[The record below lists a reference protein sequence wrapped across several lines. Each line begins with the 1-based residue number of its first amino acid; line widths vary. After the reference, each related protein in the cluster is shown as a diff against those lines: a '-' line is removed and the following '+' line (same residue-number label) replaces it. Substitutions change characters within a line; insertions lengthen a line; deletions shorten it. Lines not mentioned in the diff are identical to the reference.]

1 MSPAGNRATM
11 PEPVALI
18 TGASSG
24 IGAELARVFARH
36 RHRLVLAARRTE
48 RLEVLADDLAKTGGP
63 RPLVLTVD
71 LLHADAGD
79 RIEEALAREGLEPQ
93 FVVNNAGFGLSGA
106 AAAQSRVRQLHMIDL
121 NVRALTDLSL
131 RFAETMARQRG
142 GLMNV
147 ASVAGFLPGPN
158 HAVYYA
164 TKAYVV
170 SLTEALHE
178 EWRDRGIRVT
188 TLCPG
193 PVPTEFQEVARTGP
207 GVLRTPMTTLADR
220 VAEEAYRG
228 FMAGK
233 RRVVPGFLNKLLVHG
248 IGFVPRKVLLPQVA
262 RRHGSEPR

>member
-1 MSPAGNRATM
+1 M

-36 RHRLVLAARRTE
+36 GHRLVLAARRTE
-48 RLEVLADDLAKTGGP
+48 RLELLADQLASNAAA

-71 LLHADAGD
+71 LLKPDAGD
-79 RIEEALAREGLEPQ
+79 VIQSALEREALEPQ
-93 FVVNNAGFGLSGA
+93 FVINNAGFGLAGLA
-106 AAAQSRVRQLHMIDL
+106 ALQPRERQLDMIDL

-131 RFAETMARQRG
+131 RFVGTMERHRG

-147 ASVAGFLPGPN
+147 ASVAGFLPGPK

-170 SLTEALHE
+170 SFTEALHE
-178 EWRDRGIRVT
+178 EWRSRGIRVT

-193 PVPTEFQEVARTGP
+193 PVPTEFQAVAGTGNA
-207 GVLRTPMTTLADR
+207 VVETPMTTFADR
-220 VAEEAYRG
+220 VALDAYRG
-228 FMAGK
+228 LIAGK
-233 RRVVPGFLNKLLVHG
+233 RLVVPGFLNKLLVYG
-248 IGFVPRKVLLPQVA
+248 IGLVPHAALLPQVA
-262 RRHGSEPR
+262 KRHGPGTNGAPPGR